1 VSGVDGA
8 NWSAARPV
16 SRDERWVEREIDG
29 ETVLLPVRG
38 GATDL
43 QFLFVLN
50 VTASWIWRQLDGVR
64 DAAAL
69 AAALAAEFDVEPQQ
83 AAADVNELL
92 QSFSAAGLIAPA
104 RPVAAEARVSV

>member
-1 VSGVDGA
+1 L
-8 NWSAARPV
+8 
-16 SRDERWVEREIDG
+16 RDQRWVEREIDG

-50 VTASWIWRQLDGVR
+50 VTATWIWRQVDGVR

-69 AAALAAEFDVEPQQ
+69 AAALAAEFDVDLQQ
-83 AAADVNELL
+83 ATADVDELL
-92 QSFSAAGLIAPA
+92 ESFRSAGLIKPA
-104 RPVAAEARVSV
+104 EPLAAETRVSA